1 MNSDIP
7 VYKIQELDS
16 SGVKNIYVMGNFPDN
31 KLEKL
36 WKSDPDNITFDEM
49 FGVSDKNIFKSK
61 KVSFIDFPIHLDDRI
76 GTIKLKIAQA
86 LNLKFSVNEI
96 YLYSLVKEVLNPNYI
111 YQVLTQNNQLTLTKL
126 RFNQFLS
133 NIKNEDNKPIQFNI
147 EDKEEYTFDDILQL
161 DLINKNYYLA
171 KPLGQKLQFSKE
183 YPFVVNPFEVQ
194 EYDSFLENS
203 RKDTSTSNNSLL
215 LNTEYLNNRNIYL
228 CLAPDVFKFSS
239 DKNISVSFSS
249 KIYYPFLYNENITS
263 LKALD
268 KEKKKLIKQTKEQL
282 TPATFHTFKII
293 DDLYRIN
300 IYGKK
305 STDFD
310 LVRSGI
316 KNFNIEIIP
325 PFFMN
330 LPIESIF
337 KQINSDLNFPLI
349 KFNPSIKKEN
359 IYRLYSNKL
368 STKGQKIPYLN
379 KAMIFKLIKGI
390 GRETSI
396 SFFTET
402 EYANEKIPI
411 ILEIYKNAFIS
422 VYNFSDMIEYY
433 SIGDIDSIISNV
445 LNVLIV
451 KLRPFLQQGGYDLK
465 YFRSILDS
473 NIEIKRL
480 TFNLEFNITKEIN
493 FNTIGTCF
501 STIFVTESGNMKEGL
516 KLRYKKVSNYSEY
529 DSQQAFIIDKQNQNF
544 SAEQIIELVIENF
557 SNMTLEKA
565 TDLVLSVANE
575 EQIIKGTMRNRGITI
590 KQNPGFFTN
599 VTYDKIKN
607 TCLFSVDSINNINYL
622 PIISIYISSLL
633 HINQDIKTTGLN
645 VANLQKLC
653 SSKKASEI
661 KFNDLVSAT
670 EESFQYNEIPV
681 ITEEKIQYEN
691 IQAVPDAFDNNM
703 DDLLDVLGF
712 DDFGEEDEMT
722 GGAESSDSPI
732 LSESTLSSNDNKSIP
747 DISEIVF
754 DETKKNSSP
763 ALSEEIIMESSSPLS
778 ENNELEEKKSS
789 PILAEEGS
797 SPKLEETNKSSPIL
811 SKEGS
816 SPKLEEK
823 NSSSHQ
829 EELKQTS
836 PIQVTDIEEIKIST
850 PKSEKLKIVS
860 EENNKSSNKIVEA
873 SMPKELIVETEK
885 PTSEKLKKSVDGLKL
900 ANPYYFQSLLEKR
913 DPKLFLSLKDGK
925 FDGYSRMCPSSTRR
939 QPVILNQSEF
949 NKVLDDKNN
958 GLLGK
963 VENGEYTGAD
973 VIKYGSS
980 PSNSHYYM
988 CPKYWCLLNNQ
999 PLTQK
1004 QVDDGECGGK
1014 DAIIPKNSK
1023 SVPPGKSIFEFYEDS
1038 NMRYPGFHKELTPN
1052 GHCIPCCYKLPQ
1064 NNKKKNCIVK
1074 DEGDEVVKISEKVDK
1089 KDQYIKGAEKVPLA
1103 EGRWGFLPV
1112 QVNLFMQDIN
1122 SECKINKFTIAP
1134 NSTCILRLGV
1144 ENSEKQSFIACIAT
1158 ILFYGVYDSKT
1169 QQPKIKNFYPNS
1181 KSIVPSISQMKEL
1194 LLNSISKE
1202 KFSSYQNADL
1212 INIFGK
1218 SGNYQTYDEKLDA
1231 SYENFKSFLLDD
1243 NIVIDYTYLWD
1254 IICLPNPNLFPNGVN
1269 MILLEVVN
1277 NDTTN
1282 NVELIC
1288 PTNVY
1293 SSSKYDSQRGNIIII
1308 KQGNYYE
1315 PVFSYKNEEK
1325 RIQVSQIFKEN
1336 EKNLSNS
1343 LKLVFQ
1349 NIIKPIMNEKCSPI
1363 NNLPRNYDFTPPIN
1377 ITNVKNKLEENNFI
1391 IKNQLVNYQGKT
1403 IGFGVQ
1409 YKSVNGFIPCF
1420 PSSPL
1425 TGIEE
1430 VVFDE
1435 YTWSN
1440 YENTLLILKQFF
1452 KENEKKIVQITEE
1465 KVIVGFLSPTNQFIQ
1480 IDPPLTLNE
1489 ADRSVK
1495 TIEENNYIAADVI
1508 TELSNEKDKER
1519 IDFIKRITLE
1529 TKFYNSFRN
1538 TLKIEINKFENLEL
1552 RREIEN
1558 VCNNNFITYD
1568 VRLSSLIELVNKLL
1582 IDKVVFVSKEDGY
1595 NINEIN
1601 DIYTCIVL
1609 PVDKCNENKP
1619 VCVFDNGK
1627 CNLIIPK
1634 DNLITNS
1641 DNERFYYGKLADELL
1656 RYNRIKSFIINPQTF
1671 ISFGKIGYNLKNNEI
1686 LILQSLI
1693 TQGYFENKIPVE
1705 MNKYAKFNSYDTT
1718 HPQNEAIENLVKV
1731 DLNLENK
1738 KEPKEKIEELVF
1750 EEGRKIEDFEKLCK
1764 IKKTKIISKKWK
1776 NCFPES
1782 YNEINYDA
1790 STECSYKLIKD
1801 ILFDVKQKNLTK
1813 LEIKNILISQYKIL
1827 INENNA
1833 NQENLLK
1840 IFIAEGKKLQN
1851 RGVNVLVLMEE
1862 LILSEEYWLSNLD
1875 VWILLNFFKIN
1886 SVFISPFAIRETKF
1900 KLEEIFIYNDNSV
1913 DYLVCIILP
1922 SQIKVSQASFKL
1934 VVTEKNKI
1942 TIPKSQ
1948 IKMTCFKNLVEI
1960 NDSLKIKEY
1969 INTFKPKKPIIFDI
1983 EPDNKSIKK
1992 TKQTLIIED

>member
-7 VYKIQELDS
+7 VFKIQELNS

-36 WKSDPDNITFDEM
+36 WKSDPDNIVFDEM
-49 FGVSDKNIFKSK
+49 FGQNDKILFKSK
-61 KVSFIDFPIHLDDRI
+61 KVFFIDFPIHLDDRI
-76 GTIKLKIAQA
+76 GTIKLKIAKA
-86 LNLKFSVNEI
+86 LNLKYSVNEI

-133 NIKNEDNKPIQFNI
+133 NIKNEDNSSFQFNI
-147 EDKEEYTFDDILQL
+147 EDKEEYTFEDILQL

-183 YPFVVNPFEVQ
+183 YPFVVNPYEVDDF
-194 EYDSFLENS
+194 DSFLENS
-203 RKDTSTSNNSLL
+203 RKDTTTSNNSLL
-215 LNTEYLNNRNIYL
+215 LNTENLFNRNIYL
-228 CLAPDVFKFSS
+228 CLAPEVFKFSD
-239 DKNISVSFSS
+239 DKKISVSFTS
-249 KIYYPFLYNENITS
+249 KIYYPFLYNENIS
-263 LKALD
+263 SIKELE
-268 KEKKKLIKQTKEQL
+268 KEKKKLIKQTKDQL
-282 TPATFHTFKII
+282 TPSTFQTFKII
-293 DDLYRIN
+293 DDLHRISRF
-300 IYGKK
+300 GKK
-305 STDFD
+305 SNDFE
-310 LVRSGI
+310 LAESGI
-316 KNFNIEIIP
+316 KNFNIEITP

-337 KQINSDLNFPLI
+337 KQINSDMNFPLI

-390 GRETSI
+390 GRESSI
-396 SFFTET
+396 SFYTES
-402 EYANEKIPI
+402 ELKNEKIPI

-422 VYNFSDMIEYY
+422 VYNFSDMTDYY
-433 SIGDIDSIISNV
+433 NINELDKIISDV

-480 TFNLEFNITKEIN
+480 TYNLEYNISKEIN
-493 FNTIGTCF
+493 FNSISTCF
-501 STIFVTESGNMKEGL
+501 STIFVTENGNIKEGY

-529 DSQQAFIIDKQNQNF
+529 DSQQAFIIDKQNQNL
-544 SAEQIIELVIENF
+544 SAEQIIELLIENF

-599 VTYDKIKN
+599 VSYNKIKN

-622 PIISIYISSLL
+622 PLISTYVSSLL

-645 VANLQKLC
+645 ISNLQKLC
-653 SSKKASEI
+653 SSNKASEI
-661 KFNDLVSAT
+661 KFNDLVAVN
-670 EESFQYNEIPV
+670 ELSFQENEIPL
-681 ITEEKIQYEN
+681 ITEEKIDYEN
-691 IQAVPDAFDNNM
+691 IQAVTDQYDNNM

-712 DDFGEEDEMT
+712 DDFGEEDDMN
-722 GGAESSDSPI
+722 GGADSSDSPM
-732 LSESTLSSNDNKSIP
+732 LSESPLSSNENKSIP
-747 DISEIVF
+747 DISEIVIE
-754 DETKKNSSP
+754 DTKKNSSP
-763 ALSEEIIMESSSPLS
+763 DLIDDIIIDSSPSNSKTNTSNEENTLLEESKESSPELPEENSKKVSSPVLPEESSQKESSPVLTEESAPLFIEETKQDQPIEVSIIEESKIPTKSEEK
-778 ENNELEEKKSS
+778 N
-789 PILAEEGS
+789 
-797 SPKLEETNKSSPIL
+797 KLDIQSIEETNKENIIL
-811 SKEGS
+811 E
-816 SPKLEEK
+816 
-823 NSSSHQ
+823 
-829 EELKQTS
+829 
-836 PIQVTDIEEIKIST
+836 
-850 PKSEKLKIVS
+850 SEKQS
-860 EENNKSSNKIVEA
+860 
-873 SMPKELIVETEK
+873 
-885 PTSEKLKKSVDGLKL
+885 SEKLKKSVDGLKL

-949 NKVLDDKNN
+949 DKVLGDKNN
-958 GLLGK
+958 GLLGNIK
-963 VENGEYTGAD
+963 DGEYSGAD

-980 PSNSHYYM
+980 PSNNYYYM
-988 CPKYWCLLNNQ
+988 CPKYWCLLNNE

-1004 QVDDGECGGK
+1004 QVDNGECGGK
-1014 DAIIPKNSK
+1014 NAIIPKNSK

-1038 NMRYPGFHKELTPN
+1038 NLRYPGFHKELTPN

-1064 NNKKKNCIVK
+1064 NNKRKNCYVK
-1074 DEGDEVVKISEKVDK
+1074 EDEQVKISEKIDK
-1089 KDQYIKGAEKVPLA
+1089 KDQYIKGPEKFPLA
-1103 EGRWGFLPV
+1103 DGRWGFLPL
-1112 QVNLFMQDIN
+1112 QVNLFLQDIN
-1122 SECKINKFTIAP
+1122 SECKTNKFTIAP

-1158 ILFYGVYDSKT
+1158 ILFYGVYDNNSK
-1169 QQPKIKNFYPNS
+1169 QPKIKNFYPNS
-1181 KSIVPSISQMKEL
+1181 KSMVPSISEMKEL
-1194 LLNSISKE
+1194 FINSISKE

-1218 SGNYQTYDEKLDA
+1218 NDNYKSYSEKLD
-1231 SYENFKSFLLDD
+1231 SSFSNFKNFLLDD
-1243 NIVIDYTYLWD
+1243 EIIIDYTYLWD
-1254 IICLPNPNLFPNGVN
+1254 IICLPNPNLFPNGIN
-1269 MILLEVVN
+1269 MIILDVVN

-1293 SSSKYDSQRGNIIII
+1293 STTKYDSQKGNIIII

-1315 PVFSYKNEEK
+1315 PIFSYKNEEK
-1325 RIQVSQIFKEN
+1325 RIQVSQIFREN

-1349 NIIKPIMNEKCSPI
+1349 NIIKPIMNEKCKPV
-1363 NNLPRNYDFTPPIN
+1363 NNLPSNYDFIAPIN
-1377 ITNVKNKLEENNFI
+1377 INIIQNMLEENNFMI
-1391 IKNQLVNYQGKT
+1391 NNQLVNNQGKT

-1409 YKSVNGFIPCF
+1409 LNSVNGYIPCY
-1420 PSSPL
+1420 PSSPIINL
-1425 TGIEE
+1425 EKVNLDE
-1430 VVFDE
+1430 FD
-1435 YTWSN
+1435 WSN
-1440 YENTLLILKQFF
+1440 YENTLFILKSFF
-1452 KENEKKIVQITEE
+1452 KDNVNKIVQITEE

-1480 IDPPLTLNE
+1480 IDPPLQINE
-1489 ADRSVK
+1489 ADN
-1495 TIEENNYIAADVI
+1495 TIKSIQESNYLSADIA
-1508 TELSNEKDKER
+1508 TELSNDRDTER

-1538 TLKIEINKFENLEL
+1538 TLKIEINKFENLEN

-1558 VCNNNFITYD
+1558 ICNNNFITYQL
-1568 VRLSSLIELVNKLL
+1568 RLDSLINLVSKLL
-1582 IDKVVFVSKEDGY
+1582 YNKVSFVSKEEGY

-1609 PVDKCNENKP
+1609 PIDKCNENKP

-1627 CNLIIPK
+1627 CSLVIPK
-1634 DNLITNS
+1634 LNLITNS
-1641 DNERFYYGKLADELL
+1641 DNEQYYYGKLADELL
-1656 RYNRIKSFIINPQTF
+1656 RYNRIKSFILNPQTF

-1693 TQGYFENKIPVE
+1693 TQSYFENKIPIE
-1705 MNKYAKFNSYDTT
+1705 MNKYAIYNSYDNT
-1718 HPQNEAIENLVKV
+1718 HPQNEAIENIVKV
-1731 DLNLENK
+1731 DLNNENK
-1738 KEPKEKIEELVF
+1738 KQEKEKIEEKVF
-1750 EEGRKIEDFEKLCK
+1750 EEGRKIEDYEKMCK

-1776 NCFPES
+1776 NCFPDS
-1782 YNEINYDA
+1782 YNELNYEA
-1790 STECSYKLIKD
+1790 TIQCSYKLVKD
-1801 ILFDVKQKNLTK
+1801 ILFEIKQKNITQI
-1813 LEIKNILISQYKIL
+1813 EIKSIL
-1827 INENNA
+1827 INQYKLLITNYNL

-1840 IFIAEGKKLQN
+1840 IFIAEGKKLEN
-1851 RGVNVLVLMEE
+1851 RGVDASLLLEE
-1862 LILSEEYWLSNLD
+1862 LILSEEYWLSNVD
-1875 VWILLNFFKIN
+1875 VWVLLNYFKIN

-1900 KLEEIFIYNDNSV
+1900 KLEEIFIYNDDSV

-1922 SQIKVSQASFKL
+1922 SQIKVSISSYKL
-1934 VVTEKNKI
+1934 VVTEKSNIKI
-1942 TIPKSQ
+1942 SKSQ
-1948 IKMTCFKNLVEI
+1948 IKMSCFKNIINI
-1960 NDSLKIKEY
+1960 NDSSKIQEY
-1969 INTFKPKKPIIFDI
+1969 INTFKPKKPIVFDI
-1983 EPDNKSIKK
+1983 ENNTIQPKK